1 MIIKEVS
8 CKSLLN
14 KSGISDYCI
23 NLYTGCQ
30 HACAYCYARFMK
42 KYTNHKEPWGGF
54 VDVKTNAVEVLKK
67 ELVLK
72 KKGEILLSSVTDPYQ
87 PLEKKYGLTR
97 NILKELLNYQ
107 FPVSIL
113 TKSALVLRDIDI
125 IKKFDNIDVE
135 FTIPYIDEKA
145 RRAFEPLASQIQDR
159 LEALRALKQ
168 EGIRTGV
175 FFGPMMPMISDRN
188 IEQLFDKFAELKVDL
203 VYVDRLNIKCG
214 NWPSIE
220 NAVRKNY
227 PELLKE
233 YNEILFG
240 KNSDYYQLLKKKAIK
255 LLSERH
261 LNFKM
266 CY

>member
-1 MIIKEVS
+1 MIIKEIS

-23 NLYTGCQ
+23 NPYTGCQ
-30 HACAYCYARFMK
+30 HGCVYCYARFMK

-72 KKGEILLSSVTDPYQ
+72 KKGEIFLSSVTDPYQ
-87 PLEKKYGLTR
+87 PLEKKYELTR

-125 IKKFDNIDVE
+125 IKRFDKIDVE
-135 FTIPYIDEKA
+135 FTIPYLDENA
-145 RRAFEPLASQIQDR
+145 RKVFEPNASPIQER
-159 LEALRALKQ
+159 LNALKILKQ
-168 EGIRTGV
+168 EGIKTGV
-175 FFGPMMPMISDRN
+175 FFGPIMPMISDKDL
-188 IEQLFDKFAELKVDL
+188 EQIFDKFAELKVDFI
-203 VYVDRLNIKCG
+203 YVDRLNIKCG

-220 NAVRKNY
+220 NALRKNY
-227 PELLKE
+227 PELLKG
-233 YNEILFG
+233 YNEILFSKENG
-240 KNSDYYQLLKKKAIK
+240 YYQKLKERIIRLLK
-255 LLSERH
+255 ERH
-261 LNFKM
+261 LDFKM